1 MIYNILIVGGGSKL
15 GLELTKN
22 YLIQGHN
29 VDVITGSDL
38 SEYQKE
44 YKNLKVV
51 EVDWGLIEYAPQT
64 IENKINKLSTTHYDI
79 VIFNQNN
86 LTKHT
91 SFLLEQKHQHT
102 SFINNVNT
110 NVLLGDIILRFL
122 YHYKI
127 TENTKVVYNI
137 SRIITCWNNE
147 RELSLHGDKAGYA
160 AIKTLN
166 YLFIKGYSK
175 FNKGIYF
182 CIEPGHFN
190 KDIPG
195 SIEQAGR
202 DIVTFIAK
210 ADPSFN
216 GLAFQSYNGQEEY
229 NIINYED

>member
-22 YLIQGHN
+22 YLIKGHN

-51 EVDWGLIEYAPQT
+51 EVDWEIIEYAPHT
-64 IENKINKLSTTHYDI
+64 IENKINRLNTTHYDI
-79 VIFNQNN
+79 IIFNQNN
-86 LTKHT
+86 LSKHT
-91 SFLLEQKHQHT
+91 SFQLEEKHQHKA
-102 SFINNVNT
+102 FINNVNT
-110 NVLLGDIILRFL
+110 NVILGDIILRFL
-122 YHYKI
+122 YHNKI

-137 SRIITCWNNE
+137 SRIVTCWYIE
-147 RELSLHGDKAGYA
+147 PYLSKHGDKAGYA

-195 SIEQAGR
+195 SIKQASR
-202 DIVTFIAK
+202 NIENLIAK

-216 GLAFQSYNGQEEY
+216 GLAFESYNGQEEY

>member
-1 MIYNILIVGGGSKL
+1 MISNILIVGGGSKL

-51 EVDWGLIEYAPQT
+51 EVDWGLIENAPQT
-64 IENKINKLSTTHYDI
+64 IEKKLDYFLSDKYDI
-79 VIFNQNN
+79 IIFNQNN
-86 LTKHT
+86 ITKHT
-91 SFLLEQKHQHT
+91 SFELIQKNQHT
-102 SFINNVNT
+102 EFIKNINT

-122 YHYKI
+122 YHHKI

-147 RELSLHGDKAGYA
+147 QQLSLHGDKAGYA

-166 YLFIKGYSK
+166 YLFVKGYSM

-190 KDIPG
+190 KDMPG
-195 SIEQAGR
+195 SVEQASCN
-202 DIVTFIAK
+202 IVNLIAK